1 MNKETILNKL
11 TTIEGIIKQL
21 KDSLDSTKE
30 VVNTNKE
37 VKLVD
42 KDSKLISKLIQL
54 QKANNSNTSFL
65 ENLLNNGYDTL
76 TIGQYDIV
84 VKIANDHNLSP
95 DEYQRMY

>member
-11 TTIEGIIKQL
+11 TSIERIVKEL

-30 VVNTNKE
+30 VVKDKKE
-37 VKLVD
+37 LKLVN
-42 KDSKLISKLIQL
+42 KDSKFIEKLIQL

-76 TIGQYDIV
+76 TVGQYDIV
-84 VKIANDHNLSP
+84 VKIANDHNVSP
-95 DEYQRMY
+95 DEY